1 MKKTEFESR
10 GRSDTAK
17 IAYDFAHGLE
27 EGDVVRLHGDIGV
40 GKTVFVSGVCNFFGC
55 DEFVCSPTF
64 AIMNEYRGKKT
75 IYHFDLY
82 RLESAD
88 ELYDAGLFE
97 YIGGSGISFIEWP
110 DVCEEYDGR
119 KIYDVTI
126 EKNLDI
132 NEDFRK
138 ITIVEE

>member
-1 MKKTEFESR
+1 MKKIEFESR
-10 GRSDTAK
+10 GRADTAK

-40 GKTVFVSGVCNFFGC
+40 GKTVFVSGVCKFFGC
-55 DEFVCSPTF
+55 EEFVCSPTF
-64 AIMNEYRGKKT
+64 AIMNEYRGEKT

-97 YIGGSGISFIEWP
+97 YIGAGGISFIEWP
-110 DVCEEYDGR
+110 DVCESYDGR
-119 KIYDVTI
+119 KIYDITI

-138 ITIVEE
+138 IIIVEE